1 MLFVNGIEKG
11 KKEKSVGAVIHEFA
25 SEIDAS
31 AWYNDDE
38 LAVSGNVVYRYQDLK
53 NESCEIIEEEDS
65 LIYQTKDK
73 NVKYSD
79 DTKSKKI
86 KPVIEKLQEKN
97 LVSSVF
103 WSHKIGD
110 YVFVFGRDGILYKV
124 NKNSDGI
131 EEQITIKEKKEDDAE
146 KSEYVVVW
154 KTQNPDEI
162 LLQNQDQAWLINLD
176 KMEIR
181 YEIGDDVSGCLGS
194 SLQIL

>member
-1 MLFVNGIEKG
+1 MNTGDIIYEYTFPSSIINIDYTEAGQILVTLENGKEYMLFVNGIEKG

-86 KPVIEKLQEKN
+86 KPVIEKLQKKN
-97 LVSSVF
+97 LVSSIF

-146 KSEYVVVW
+146 KSEYVVV
-154 KTQNPDEI
+154 
-162 LLQNQDQAWLINLD
+162 
-176 KMEIR
+176 
-181 YEIGDDVSGCLGS
+181 C
-194 SLQIL
+194 

>member
-1 MLFVNGIEKG
+1 MP
-11 KKEKSVGAVIHEFA
+11 
-25 SEIDAS
+25 S
-31 AWYNDDE
+31 ALVWC
-38 LAVSGNVVYRYQDLK
+38 SR
-53 NESCEIIEEEDS
+53 S
-65 LIYQTKDK
+65 T
-73 NVKYSD
+73 D

-110 YVFVFGRDGILYKV
+110 YVFLFGRDGILYKV
-124 NKNSDGI
+124 NKNLDGI

-162 LLQNQDQAWLINLD
+162 LLQNHGLRHPYADRG
-176 KMEIR
+176 R
-181 YEIGDDVSGCLGS
+181 YSATPSKRNTVPPDTAVPGIGAAVFFCADGLSASASGLEGAVCAKCP
-194 SLQIL
+194 